1 MVLGRLLRGYTVKVE
16 IEFPLTIGFIDFHEG
31 YLFGRKLA
39 DALDIEIFELELKD
53 SGISVDQYFQF
64 EFYNDENE
72 FNSRHDEIYP
82 E

>member
-1 MVLGRLLRGYTVKVE
+1 MKVE
-16 IEFPLTIGFIDFHEG
+16 IEFPLTIGFIDYHEG

-39 DALDIEIFELELKD
+39 TALGIEIYELELKD

-64 EFYNDENE
+64 EFHGDEDE
-72 FNSRHDEIYP
+72 YNSRHDEIYP

>member
-1 MVLGRLLRGYTVKVE
+1 MKVE

-39 DALDIEIFELELKD
+39 AALDIEIFELELKD